1 MSETKRLGDIDE
13 VVTMSNDDKFIIIV
27 NGQEWL
33 ISKSNLQKVFTGL
46 SSDDYAKINKIVIN
60 GNGIKFL
67 NDKGEY
73 VDITT
78 LFNQDQFV
86 KNASGLIE
94 LSGYHTHSNQEN
106 ILDKFTVDDSGA
118 LLFNGEFISY
128 TLPTASTDTLG
139 GVKVDGTTITIDEDG
154 IIHGA
159 NTYEL
164 PTASNTVLGGVKV
177 DGDTIKINDGIISA
191 DVIGNWSAGTSYPV
205 GYFVVYGEGM
215 WECMVAHTSQSAFEE
230 SKWMPVAFR
239 AIKVYNW
246 GANTDYYLYQL
257 VIYNSM
263 LYRAIEKHTSGDSFD
278 ESKWELI
285 SGGTTGTTIND
296 WSAQT
301 DYVVGDLIVNGTILY
316 QCNTNH
322 TSGETFDETE
332 SANWT
337 ALSGEKGEKGYSPIA
352 KVVATETGAT
362 ITITDETET
371 TTVDIVNGE
380 NGITPHIDETTK
392 HWMVGETDTGVLAEG
407 INGISPTAT
416 VEQTETGATITIV
429 SGEQTTTAELTNGI
443 STIQTTSTKF
453 TGTLTVEDWIGDTVP
468 YIQTITMENITS
480 DVVADFGI
488 VITKDN
494 VEIAL
499 EEKKQWGYI
508 TSVETV
514 DGGVKFYCF
523 ENKPTI
529 ALNYQMR
536 VV

>member
-106 ILDKFTVDDSGA
+106 ILDKFTIDESGA
-118 LLFNGEFISY
+118 LCFNGEVINSY
-128 TLPTASTDTLG
+128 SLPTASTDTLG
-139 GVKVDGTTITIDEDG
+139 GVKVDGTTITVDEDG

-177 DGDTIKINDGIISA
+177 DGDTIKINDGVISA
-191 DVIGNWSAGTSYPV
+191 DVIGNWSTGTSYPV

-215 WECMVAHTSQSAFEE
+215 WECMVTHTSATTFDE

-285 SGGTTGTTIND
+285 SGGTTGTTINN
-296 WSAQT
+296 WSATT
-301 DYVVGDLIVNGTILY
+301 DYVIGDLIVNGTILY
-316 QCNTNH
+316 KCNTEH

-337 ALSGEKGEKGYSPIA
+337 VLSGEKGDKGYSP
-352 KVVATETGAT
+352 VASVEQTDTGCT
-362 ITITDETET
+362 ITIIDASGT
-371 TTVDIVNGE
+371 TTANLTNGTDGVSPVAYVTPTE
-380 NGITPHIDETTK
+380 NGCVVTVTDDSGTTTANLSNGVTPHIDETTK
-392 HWMVGETDTGVLAEG
+392 HWFIGDVDTGVSADGTVSQAEFDELKAL
-407 INGISPTAT
+407 ISSVNTSLENTLNG
-416 VEQTETGATITIV
+416 
-429 SGEQTTTAELTNGI
+429 GEANG
-443 STIQTTSTKF
+443 
-453 TGTLTVEDWIGDTVP
+453 
-468 YIQTITMENITS
+468 
-480 DVVADFGI
+480 
-488 VITKDN
+488 
-494 VEIAL
+494 
-499 EEKKQWGYI
+499 
-508 TSVETV
+508 
-514 DGGVKFYCF
+514 
-523 ENKPTI
+523 
-529 ALNYQMR
+529 
-536 VV
+536 

>member
-1 MSETKRLGDIDE
+1 MSENTKRLGDISD
-13 VVTMSNDDKFIIIV
+13 VVTMSNDDKFLIIV
-27 NGQEWL
+27 SGQEWL

-60 GNGIKFL
+60 GNGVKFL

-73 VDITT
+73 ADITT

-106 ILDKFTVDDSGA
+106 ILDKFTIDESGA
-118 LLFNGEFISY
+118 LLFNGEAISSY
-128 TLPTASTDTLG
+128 TLPIASKDNLG
-139 GVKVDGTTITIDEDG
+139 GVKVDGSTITIDESG
-154 IIHGA
+154 VIHGA

-164 PTASNTVLGGVKV
+164 PTASDTVLGGVKV
-177 DGDTIKINDGIISA
+177 DGDTIKINDGVISA

-257 VIYNSM
+257 VVYNNM
-263 LYRAIEKHTSGDSFD
+263 LYRAIEKHTSGGSFD

-301 DYVVGDLIVNGTILY
+301 DYVVGDLVINDTTLY

-337 ALSGEKGEKGYSPIA
+337 ALSGAKGEKGYDGFSPTVTATTVSNGVDLTIVDKNGTQNVGIRNGA
-352 KVVATETGAT
+352 DGNDGKSAYELAVDNGYTGTEEEWLASLKGTNGVTTVQTTKIDKTCTFTADGWNDVVPYTQTVAVEGITESLNPRIDLIVSDNVATGKKE
-362 ITITDETET
+362 
-371 TTVDIVNGE
+371 
-380 NGITPHIDETTK
+380 
-392 HWMVGETDTGVLAEG
+392 
-407 INGISPTAT
+407 
-416 VEQTETGATITIV
+416 
-429 SGEQTTTAELTNGI
+429 
-443 STIQTTSTKF
+443 
-453 TGTLTVEDWIGDTVP
+453 
-468 YIQTITMENITS
+468 
-480 DVVADFGI
+480 
-488 VITKDN
+488 
-494 VEIAL
+494 EIAFSYFTRVTTGDGIL
-499 EEKKQWGYI
+499 TAYCY
-508 TSVETV
+508 ET
-514 DGGVKFYCF
+514 
-523 ENKPTI
+523 KPDVN
-529 ALNYQMR
+529 LNIMIE
-536 VV
+536 VI